1 MAIKVKHE
9 GNVTS
14 RIYAAAAGGKGKRQ
28 SEDAKVLLAAQQRGN
43 GGGGGTGGGARAGG
57 DAPTMSA
64 PTSHATLG
72 STGQMLSPPSM
83 SFNQRTQLQ
92 AQQDEAAKDRLITEQ
107 NWRAEQRGLD
117 REHQTKLQESQQEWA
132 HNQQISK
139 ERREMRRDALRRQG
153 YSDEAIMEIEEIEG
167 EKTRIM
173 MDPNLTPEQL
183 ADAMINLEEARE
195 RIVPQYEPT
204 PDPNDPAQ
212 SIRDVTLSD
221 GRKVQ
226 MIRDARGNWTEYIPD
241 RTKLT
246 AQEIFDS
253 GVDYNGVR
261 YVPDGRGGLTPL
273 ESRLQYA
280 TQNRNANQEAKLA
293 QKAWDDYQR
302 FVNKFVEKKYN
313 DSQDKDSE
321 SYGKFDRD
329 AARKA
334 ADEAYKATHGEIPT
348 DPTDSNATPTSTSS
362 PNPEEGVPQD
372 LAEAVK
378 EVGIMLTPEE
388 KIVLAR
394 QRGLIK

>member
-14 RIYAAAAGGKGKRQ
+14 RVYAAAAGGKGKRQ

-43 GGGGGTGGGARAGG
+43 GGGGTGGGARAGG
-57 DAPTMSA
+57 NAPTMSA

-83 SFNQRTQLQ
+83 SFNQRVQLQ
-92 AQQDEAAKDRLITEQ
+92 DMQDKAAKDRLISEQ
-107 NWRAEQRGLD
+107 KWRSGEKILD

-132 HNQQISK
+132 SNQQRSK

-153 YSDEAIMEIEEIEG
+153 YSDEAIMEIEEIES

-173 MDPNLTPEQL
+173 QDKNLTPDQL
-183 ADAMINLEEARE
+183 ADAMINLEKARE

-280 TQNRNANQEAKLA
+280 TQKRKANQEAEQA
-293 QKAWDDYQR
+293 QKAWNDYQG
-302 FVNKFVEKKYN
+302 FVNKFVEKEYEE
-313 DSQDKDSE
+313 SQDEGNPEK
-321 SYGKFDRD
+321 YGKFDRD
-329 AARKA
+329 AARTA
-334 ADEAYKATHGEIPT
+334 ADEAYKAIHGAIPT
-348 DPTDSNATPTSTSS
+348 DPNATSTSTSNPSSNPS
-362 PNPEEGVPQD
+362 PEGGSGMSSD
-372 LAEAVK
+372 LLELELK
-378 EVGIMLTPEE
+378 
-388 KIVLAR
+388 R
-394 QRGLIK
+394 RGLIK